1 MIRKV
6 TKSDYET
13 IARLLI
19 KAFKNPPWNEEWDYH
34 RALQRVEQLDD
45 GKHTR
50 CYVYLI
56 DNKIAGVMCGKIV
69 TYVKSVDFYQKN
81 GFSIK
86 DEVIFMN
93 KKLNNS

>member
-50 CYVYLI
+50 
-56 DNKIAGVMCGKIV
+56 
-69 TYVKSVDFYQKN
+69 
-81 GFSIK
+81 
-86 DEVIFMN
+86 
-93 KKLNNS
+93 

>member
-45 GKHTR
+45 DWT
-50 CYVYLI
+50 
-56 DNKIAGVMCGKIV
+56 IV
-69 TYVKSVDFYQKN
+69 TIEDVMF
-81 GFSIK
+81 I
-86 DEVIFMN
+86 
-93 KKLNNS
+93 